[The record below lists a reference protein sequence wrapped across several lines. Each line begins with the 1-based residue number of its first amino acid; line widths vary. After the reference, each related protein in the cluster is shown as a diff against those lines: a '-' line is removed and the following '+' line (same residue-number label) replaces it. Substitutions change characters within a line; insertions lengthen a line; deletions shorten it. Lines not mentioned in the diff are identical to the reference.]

1 VFVLLVLVV
10 LVFVVFELVSG
21 SCEAP
26 EVEFVVL
33 FVLFSVR
40 KHLQPDPDPYL
51 KILFGEVHQHK
62 SSAHFYLREL
72 QFCPTSLQGLNQ
84 YTS

>member
-40 KHLQPDPDPYL
+40 KHLQPDPGKYL
-51 KILFGEVHQHK
+51 SFH
-62 SSAHFYLREL
+62 
-72 QFCPTSLQGLNQ
+72 
-84 YTS
+84 